1 MAITQINVA
10 SPANET
16 IFTDTAIG
24 NAVDAIKASS
34 AKVYWLQIDN
44 SANGGAASYVK
55 LYNLASGS
63 VTVGTTAPDEVI
75 YVPAGAVIT
84 QPLFTG
90 AAPGKTFGTALTA
103 CCVTT
108 GGTGG
113 TTSPGPAHVTVTI
126 AYV

>member
-1 MAITQINVA
+1 MATTQVDVGTPSNLTLY
-10 SPANET
+10 S
-16 IFTDTAIG
+16 DTNMSATAD
-24 NAVDAIKASS
+24 AVKNSS
-34 AKVYWLQIDN
+34 ATVYWVQADN
-44 SANGGAASYVK
+44 TASGSASYVK
-55 LYNLASGS
+55 LYNTASGS
-63 VTVGTTAPDEVI
+63 VAVGTTVPDEVI
-75 YVPAGAVIT
+75 YVPAGALIT
-84 QPLFTG
+84 QQMSTG